1 MSLLLDLKVTQKML
15 GYLCQGGKCV
25 LFTSTGQE
33 SEFKEAINKSISQRK
48 TATADTFSIIH
59 EVNPPQGS
67 LISTSISE
75 STDIFKSFSVTLQ
88 TKTFLHSGGYFSS
101 LPLSSGA
108 HLTDSSILCQS
119 ISR

>member
-15 GYLCQGGKCV
+15 GYLYQGGKCV

-33 SEFKEAINKSISQRK
+33 SEFKEAINKSISERK

-67 LISTSISE
+67 LTSTSISE
-75 STDIFKSFSVTLQ
+75 STDIS
-88 TKTFLHSGGYFSS
+88 KT
-101 LPLSSGA
+101 A
-108 HLTDSSILCQS
+108 M
-119 ISR
+119 